1 MATAKA
7 EVKKEEDLS
16 LPEYFM
22 RGAKKGFYIT
32 VELIAPAMVMAYT
45 LITFLNLSGIM
56 PLIGKLLAPVMG
68 IFGLPGEA
76 SVVLLRSCRLCYGCR
91 HVYERKSDRGRSNN
105 PVSGMHYDGNADRAF
120 CQNRF
125 SMQSAR
131 SLLSGHVCNADH

>member
-1 MATAKA
+1 MAAAKA

-56 PLIGKLLAPVMG
+56 PLIGKLLAPSWEFLDFRVK
-68 IFGLPGEA
+68 LPSSFWRRSSQKLQA
-76 SVVLLRSCRLCYGCR
+76 VLRLPACI
-91 HVYERKSDRGRSNN
+91 
-105 PVSGMHYDGNADRAF
+105 
-120 CQNRF
+120 
-125 SMQSAR
+125 
-131 SLLSGHVCNADH
+131 